1 MAKASTP
8 SGPSAADPAERGDRP
23 EDAAGEAGEPL
34 LSPDSSLFRDVLVT
48 LQARLG
54 TVSMPLADL
63 LALRAGEVLTLD
75 RQMNEPV
82 ELFLNDRLVARGEIV
97 SVGDSFAVRIVEVAA
112 Q

>member
-1 MAKASTP
+1 
-8 SGPSAADPAERGDRP
+8 
-23 EDAAGEAGEPL
+23 
-34 LSPDSSLFRDVLVT
+34 
-48 LQARLG
+48 
-54 TVSMPLADL
+54 MPLADL